1 MPASATQVGHN
12 NTDMAI
18 CFFLAWL
25 VCLSV
30 TIVSPAKRAE
40 PVVMPFGM
48 WTWMGPRN
56 HVLDVGPDPPCEG
69 AVFWGGGR
77 GGPL

>member
-30 TIVSPAKRAE
+30 TIVSPAKRAD

-56 HVLDVGPDPPCEG
+56 HVLDRDAFSPTGMGNFE
-69 AVFWGGGR
+69 R
-77 GGPL
+77 GSHV